1 MGNCGLT
8 RYLHTACNIRLPYI
22 YQIICHSA
30 DSSQDQPPPLFRAG
44 PVKPSNLLDFALRLF
59 ICRIEDC
66 VKGSAKHSYDRIKYL
81 IENAGIALSKR
92 TLSLHGLSEKA
103 TAVQSPEDTLM
114 EALKQQE
121 REEMRRLLMEG
132 LDNCLTSAQRRRL
145 WLYFVDGLTVRQ
157 IAEAEGVQH
166 PSIVECLAAAKKK
179 LLEYL
184 KRMV

>member
-1 MGNCGLT
+1 MFDPKSDYALNKKDPDAIVYIDAAGTLT
-8 RYLHTACNIRLPYI
+8 RLTL
-22 YQIICHSA
+22 A
-30 DSSQDQPPPLFRAG
+30 DFSSLEEFQRWKAWSD
-44 PVKPSNLLDFALRLF
+44 
-59 ICRIEDC
+59 E
-66 VKGSAKHSYDRIKYL
+66 SYHQ

-114 EALKQQE
+114 ETLEQQE